1 MSPLFISPAPSL
13 KLLRHAIQGRINF
26 YIFLRFSFIFEES
39 FSGKILYPNN
49 LLSLHPEIIL
59 LTEVSYLKNYK
70 KVMATRIRL
79 QRHGKKGKAFF
90 HLVVADSR
98 AKRDGKFIE
107 KLGTYNPNTNPAT
120 IDINF
125 DRTLNW
131 VGTGAEMT
139 DTARAIL
146 SYKGVLYKNH
156 LLNGVKKG
164 ALTEADV
171 ETKFSNWLA
180 DKDAKITSKK
190 DGLTKNAAQA
200 KADALKAE
208 AASKEAKAKAIEAKN
223 PPAIEEVE
231 APEAE
236 AETTEETTSDAEVS
250 TEEASE
256 APAAEAEAPATEEA
270 PAADE
275 APAQE
280 EGTEEA

>member
-1 MSPLFISPAPSL
+1 
-13 KLLRHAIQGRINF
+13 
-26 YIFLRFSFIFEES
+26 
-39 FSGKILYPNN
+39 
-49 LLSLHPEIIL
+49 
-59 LTEVSYLKNYK
+59 
-70 KVMATRIRL
+70 MATRIRL

-107 KLGTYNPNTNPAT
+107 KLGVYNPNTNPAT

-171 ETKFSNWLA
+171 ETKFSAWLA
-180 DKDAKITSKK
+180 DKDARIDSKK
-190 DGLTKNAAQA
+190 DGLSKSAAQA
-200 KADALKAE
+200 KAAALKAE
-208 AASKEAKAKAIEAKN
+208 ADAKEAKAKAIEAKN
-223 PPAIEEVE
+223 TP
-231 APEAE
+231 
-236 AETTEETTSDAEVS
+236 
-250 TEEASE
+250 
-256 APAAEAEAPATEEA
+256 
-270 PAADE
+270 
-275 APAQE
+275 
-280 EGTEEA
+280 